1 MRIVIGIAIVAMGMG
16 VSSPAQSL
24 GSDGVTTEEGFSVS
38 MEARQKIEP
47 IVRAGGASVH
57 YFEGPGGLIGI
68 GLTQWNGQQSIAWA
82 TADGA
87 ALIGGV
93 MIDTARQ
100 SNLTARY
107 IDQEL
112 PKPDLSPI
120 MRDVEQ
126 TTIGFE
132 QGDKGSENEFYV
144 FVDPT
149 CRYCQQAYAAF
160 QTLLTQEN
168 DIRIRWIPVGI
179 LGAAGENRAAAA
191 LGTGGDGFQ
200 MLQAFLAKQAAA
212 VNPEDVANGQT
223 AHQNNLAMFRKL
235 RFDGVPAIVSRV
247 NGEFQVKTGV
257 ADMTKLRA
265 QLRGASAGVA
275 AAGTGGQ

>member
-1 MRIVIGIAIVAMGMG
+1 MRVVTRIAIAAIGMG
-16 VSSPAQSL
+16 VCSL
-24 GSDGVTTEEGFSVS
+24 AMSQGNDGVT
-38 MEARQKIEP
+38 MEAGFGVPVEVRQRIEP

-57 YFEGPGGLIGI
+57 YFEGPGGLIGV

-82 TADGA
+82 TADGV

-100 SNLTARY
+100 SNLTAKY

-120 MRDVEQ
+120 MSEVEQ

-132 QGDKGSENEFYV
+132 QGNRDSENEFYV

-149 CRYCQQAYAAF
+149 CGYCQQVYAAF

-179 LGAAGENRAAAA
+179 LGAAGENRASAV
-191 LGTGGDGFQ
+191 LGKGSDGFQ
-200 MLQAFLAKQAAA
+200 MLQAFLARQAAA
-212 VNPEDVANGQT
+212 VSPEDVAKGQT
-223 AHQNNLAMFRKL
+223 AHQNNVAMFRKL

-247 NGEFQVKTGV
+247 NGEFQIKTGV

-265 QLRGASAGVA
+265 QLRGSSVSAA
-275 AAGTGGQ
+275 AAGTGGE